1 MKYLR
6 ELIEIYDLLYDRYGP
21 QHWWP
26 GETRDEIIIG
36 AILTQNTNWKNAE
49 KAIENLKHKSLLT
62 LATLRNAEIKKIAQC
77 IRPSGYYNQ
86 KATRLKEIAKYFHSK
101 GLQNFDAHSTEKMR
115 KEMLALKGIGPETA
129 DSILLYAFEKPVFVI
144 DAYTKRIFQRLG
156 FFPENISYDE
166 AQKFFMKNI
175 RENPQLFN
183 EFHALLVHHA
193 KEYCQKIPYCAKCVL
208 LKKCKFEKK
217 NNDLKKK
224 Q

>member
-86 KATRLKEIAKYFHSK
+86 KATRLKEIAKYFHRK
-101 GLQNFDAHSTEKMR
+101 GLQSFYAHSTAKMR
-115 KEMLALKGIGPETA
+115 KELLALKGIGPETA

>member
-36 AILTQNTNWKNAE
+36 SILTQNTNWKNAE

-62 LATLRNAEIKKIAQC
+62 LTVLRNAEIKKIAQC

-86 KATRLKEIAKYFHSK
+86 KATRLKEIAKYFHRK
-101 GLQNFDAHSTEKMR
+101 GLQSFYAHSTAKMR
-115 KEMLALKGIGPETA
+115 KELLALKGIGPETA

-156 FFPENISYDE
+156 FFP
-166 AQKFFMKNI
+166 
-175 RENPQLFN
+175 
-183 EFHALLVHHA
+183 
-193 KEYCQKIPYCAKCVL
+193 
-208 LKKCKFEKK
+208 
-217 NNDLKKK
+217 
-224 Q
+224 